1 VKQDAII
8 SAIKSVKIDT
18 TDPHLYFAKL
28 GEKLGF
34 ISEIIVRRGLSSIYV
49 ENNRGLLEPKID
61 AIRAQLKIER
71 PAVAAVA

>member
-18 TDPHLYFAKL
+18 TDLHLYFAKL

-49 ENNRGLLEPKID
+49 ENNRGVLQPRID
-61 AIRAQLKIER
+61 AIRARLKIEG
-71 PAVAAVA
+71 PSVSAVA